1 MNVYKIC
8 IFLSSIS
15 FFGYVISYFTSPHM
29 KGEFKRFGL
38 EKLGLLTII
47 LQCIGAAG
55 LLIGLYYQPLLLLS
69 SLGLGTLMLL
79 GLLVRIRLKDSLW
92 ISIPA
97 LFYMF
102 LNFYIFWETL
112 KK

>member
-1 MNVYKIC
+1 
-8 IFLSSIS
+8 
-15 FFGYVISYFTSPHM
+15 M

-38 EKLGLLTII
+38 EKLGFLTII
-47 LQCIGAAG
+47 LQLIGAAG
-55 LLIGLYYQPLLLLS
+55 LLIGLYYKPLLLLS